1 MFKLNIMRTSS
12 ITNVVIAIVCVTLA
26 LIECAMAEELG
37 QIPLNLP
44 LPPATEL
51 KPLAE
56 IEKSL
61 VGLEDSQ
68 MQVALLDLTYDKRRE
83 VKVFALEALMLLP
96 GHQDILARAKQMALY
111 EENLVVQGHA
121 KLLVADQNGR
131 IDSQATDLIK
141 IVPTG
146 ELNVT
151 ESKPDL
157 DSALLPMRSG
167 PAEKFSLND
176 RGPSLLVP
184 QIPFWKK
191 DENAVGIP
199 TDVSGQGISLVSF
212 DDRQPRILDRPIDR
226 REEEAG
232 DFPGMLER
240 EGLPVQ
246 YEMDATLGF
255 AGNSGVQRTEWQQV
269 ADFVPIEDR
278 WRTGFP
284 EWDRYEK
291 DFPFG
296 IDYPFKQGSL
306 LDPYNQ
312 NVLKGDYPIIGQHT
326 FFSLTATNLM
336 LNEYRQTPTPTTPYE
351 STANPFSEP
360 FFGNDNQY
368 FFANYLSLA
377 FELFHGSAAFKPVD
391 WKIRITPVF
400 NVNHLAVGEL
410 AVVNPDV
417 RHGTKRTRTD
427 FALEEWFLEAKLADL
442 SPDYDF
448 MSVRAGSQFFVSDF
462 RGFLFKDINRG
473 VRLFGTRFANRD
485 QFNLAWFDQAEK
497 DTNSALNTF
506 DNRHQNVTILNYFR
520 QDFIFPGF
528 NAQWSFHYNHDKPS
542 TRFDDNDFL
551 VRPDPAGVFQEH
563 QIDAYYVGMGTE
575 GHVGRFNVT
584 SQLYLALGKDSLNPI
599 AGEDQRINAQMAALE
614 LSYDRDWIRFRS
626 SYFYASGDSNVAD
639 SKATGFD
646 TIFDDPNFAG
656 GQFSYWQRQSIKL
669 FGVNLVQRG
678 SLVPNLRS
686 SKIQGQSNFVNP
698 GLQLI
703 NLGTDMEI
711 APKLRAIANAN
722 YLFFNQTEPLKTFT
736 FQNNIGNEIGADLSI
751 GFEYRP
757 FLNDNVI
764 FVMGSSVLLPGRGLK
779 DLYGTEVPDV
789 LRDLAAKATGKNLPN
804 EIPSFQS
811 HFIEMVLT
819 Y

>member
-1 MFKLNIMRTSS
+1 
-12 ITNVVIAIVCVTLA
+12 
-26 LIECAMAEELG
+26 
-37 QIPLNLP
+37 
-44 LPPATEL
+44 
-51 KPLAE
+51 
-56 IEKSL
+56 
-61 VGLEDSQ
+61 
-68 MQVALLDLTYDKRRE
+68 
-83 VKVFALEALMLLP
+83 
-96 GHQDILARAKQMALY
+96 
-111 EENLVVQGHA
+111 
-121 KLLVADQNGR
+121 
-131 IDSQATDLIK
+131 
-141 IVPTG
+141 
-146 ELNVT
+146 
-151 ESKPDL
+151 
-157 DSALLPMRSG
+157 
-167 PAEKFSLND
+167 
-176 RGPSLLVP
+176 
-184 QIPFWKK
+184 
-191 DENAVGIP
+191 
-199 TDVSGQGISLVSF
+199 
-212 DDRQPRILDRPIDR
+212 
-226 REEEAG
+226 
-232 DFPGMLER
+232 
-240 EGLPVQ
+240 
-246 YEMDATLGF
+246 
-255 AGNSGVQRTEWQQV
+255 
-269 ADFVPIEDR
+269 
-278 WRTGFP
+278 
-284 EWDRYEK
+284 
-291 DFPFG
+291 
-296 IDYPFKQGSL
+296 
-306 LDPYNQ
+306 
-312 NVLKGDYPIIGQHT
+312 
-326 FFSLTATNLM
+326 
-336 LNEYRQTPTPTTPYE
+336 
-351 STANPFSEP
+351 
-360 FFGNDNQY
+360 
-368 FFANYLSLA
+368 
-377 FELFHGSAAFKPVD
+377 
-391 WKIRITPVF
+391 
-400 NVNHLAVGEL
+400 
-410 AVVNPDV
+410 
-417 RHGTKRTRTD
+417 
-427 FALEEWFLEAKLADL
+427 
-442 SPDYDF
+442 